1 MSNLPRQLLRI
12 IFAAL
17 GGITATTTLVWLATR
32 DKRRPVWT
40 LVLTLLATLAGIVL
54 TVSLVWYAAGPGDRK
69 TRPAMRV
76 LIFSAVFGVILTL
89 LLARLL
95 IGPAVE
101 ALPDAQVFLR
111 AYVAVLAASLAVTAG
126 FALIGALSA
135 GALPLT
141 KMGVPFRARPYRV
154 GVALAVAGGV
164 LMVPALLILVG
175 TAVYQQGALGGN
187 LHLSVL
193 LGVVAALYGLLAGL
207 VLGLL
212 TVRVGQVWQPAL
224 AGLLGAGLG
233 GVVCGLLFPLL
244 GVSGVIRSGWG
255 FVLIVM
261 VLVTVIHLSW
271 GLGVRRAMTRIVELG
286 EKRTGHPL
294 QVASRVQVNVVAT
307 LSLAVLASVLGLTR
321 TLGEF
326 VTSRP
331 VNPAPLRVTQPANRS
346 AMSAC
351 SEPTNALE
359 RVVWQ
364 VTTQDNRPDLSC
376 QNEVYPL
383 IRMPGP
389 SSAGMP
395 GEVVAP
401 VDLAAEKAL
410 ESQDPAAA
418 SGFDDVAALV
428 LSARREVM
436 FTTMQWQEGTLNP
449 GQTLARALAGLYA
462 RVRADPAAYP
472 DGMDVRLT
480 LGNFPVVST
489 FEWGAEIW
497 GALRDLKSAGVP
509 LDDPAHGWRMRLGN
523 YVGTFPHSHVKLL
536 VIDGELLMGAG
547 FNYGFGHFPRN
558 HPSGKGDNLFDL
570 ALVTRGPV
578 AQDGVT
584 VFEDL
589 WIRSKVVECDAEP
602 DPANPQQGC
611 RLGARGVRGG
621 PPEVRDA
628 YPAGTQ
634 RVFSLYRRE
643 GFTEADQAVVAV
655 LGAARSRVDLLQVN
669 FSMDVSCIVALLNP
683 ALCTERDRLP
693 YMTALLDALERGVRV
708 HLMTDEGGLGGIEN
722 RIALAYLGREMSKRG
737 IPAARFQARWFPTPL
752 HAKAILVDGEMLVVG
767 SMNMHY
773 SSWTQGPLGLA
784 EYDLAT
790 TAPSVVSEFAG
801 IYSDY
806 WPQSEK
812 VVLPPFLTETGVGQ
826 R

>member
-1 MSNLPRQLLRI
+1 MSSLPRRLLQI

-17 GGITATTTLVWLATR
+17 GGIAATAALVRLATLDGR
-32 DKRRPVWT
+32 RRPVWT
-40 LVLTLLATLAGIVL
+40 LFLTLLATLAGIIL
-54 TVSLVWYAAGPGDRK
+54 TVSLVWYAAGPGDRER
-69 TRPAMRV
+69 RPAMRV
-76 LIFSAVFGVILTL
+76 LIFSAVFGVTLTL

-141 KMGVPFRARPYRV
+141 RLGVPFRARPYRV

-193 LGVVAALYGLLAGL
+193 LGLVAALYGLLSGGL
-207 VLGLL
+207 LGLL
-212 TVRVGQVWQPAL
+212 TVRVGQVWRPAL
-224 AGLLGAGLG
+224 AGGLGAALG

-244 GVSGVIRSGWG
+244 GVSSVIRSGWG
-255 FVLIVM
+255 FVVIVVLLIA
-261 VLVTVIHLSW
+261 VIHLGW
-271 GLGVRRAMTRIVELG
+271 GLGVRRAMTRILEMG
-286 EKRTGHPL
+286 ERTGQPL
-294 QVASRVQVNVVAT
+294 QAASRVQVNVVAT
-307 LSLAVLASVLGLTR
+307 VSLVALAAALGLTR

-351 SEPTNALE
+351 AEPTATLE
-359 RVVWQ
+359 RAVWQ

-389 SSAGMP
+389 SPLGMQ
-395 GEVVAP
+395 
-401 VDLAAEKAL
+401 AADPTAIQPETAL
-410 ESQDPAAA
+410 EARDPAAA

-428 LSARREVM
+428 LSARREVL
-436 FTTMQWQEGTLNP
+436 FTTMQWEEGELNP
-449 GQTLARALAGLYA
+449 GQTLAGALAGLYA

-472 DGMDVRLT
+472 DGIDVRLT

-489 FEWGAEIW
+489 FEWGAEVW
-497 GALRDLKSAGVP
+497 GALRDLTEAGVP
-509 LDDPAHGWRMRLGN
+509 LDDPAAKWRVRLGN

-578 AQDGVT
+578 AQEGVT

-589 WIRSKVVECDAEP
+589 WTRSKVVECAAAP
-602 DPANPQQGC
+602 DPADPQKGC

-628 YPAGTQ
+628 QPAGAQ

-655 LGAARSRVDLLQVN
+655 LGAAKSQVDLLQVN

-693 YMTALLDALERGVRV
+693 YMTALLDALERGVKVR
-708 HLMTDEGGLGGIEN
+708 LMTDEGGLGGIEN
-722 RIALAYLGREMSKRG
+722 RIALAHLGREMSRRG
-737 IPAARFQARWFPTPL
+737 IPTSRFQARWFPTPL
-752 HAKAILVDGEMLVVG
+752 HAKAMLVDNAMLVVG

-790 TAPSVVSEFAG
+790 TAPSVISEFAG
-801 IYSDY
+801 IYSDS

-812 VVLPPFLTETGVGQ
+812 VVLPPFLTETGVGE